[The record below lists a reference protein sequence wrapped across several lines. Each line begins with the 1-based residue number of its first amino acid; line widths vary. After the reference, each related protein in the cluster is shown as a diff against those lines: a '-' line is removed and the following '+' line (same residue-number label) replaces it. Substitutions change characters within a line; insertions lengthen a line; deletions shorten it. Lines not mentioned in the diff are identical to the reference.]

1 MEAPRTVP
9 CSQVFAQKQSQSSP
23 ESAIMDLVVVNALI
37 REEVQEPNSKTQER
51 TDMEYNTTIGVDVSD
66 KTTLIPENPG

>member
-1 MEAPRTVP
+1 
-9 CSQVFAQKQSQSSP
+9 
-23 ESAIMDLVVVNALI
+23 MDLVVVNALI

-51 TDMEYNTTIGVDVSD
+51 IDMEYNATIGVDVSD

>member
-1 MEAPRTVP
+1 
-9 CSQVFAQKQSQSSP
+9 
-23 ESAIMDLVVVNALI
+23 MDLVVVNALI
-37 REEVQEPNSKTQER
+37 REEVQEPNSKKQER